1 CVLEGVEYEDGSTW
15 QPEGPCSSCTC
26 VNGET
31 LCSMV
36 TCQRRPCPVHCL
48 NPIPSDT
55 CCPICDDCFYEGVVH
70 TQGHTF
76 ASVSSPCERCTCV
89 RGTVSCVPVV
99 CPPTACDQ
107 PVTEPG
113 QCCPECTVCELN
125 GHKYTDGQIW
135 ALSTNHC
142 STCTC
147 KLGHVECSTE
157 ECPPV
162 VCVNGQTQVKLP
174 GKCCDECQDSRES
187 CLYQGTQYYSD
198 EHWQVDECTNCMC
211 VSGDVHCRSER
222 CPPLTCAAVSTMP
235 AVIPGLCCPHC
246 LPRPATCIAFGDP
259 HYRTFDGR
267 MFHFQGTCT
276 YILTKDCKD
285 EDFR

>member
-1 CVLEGVEYEDGSTW
+1 QGCLHQGQERA
-15 QPEGPCSSCTC
+15 
-26 VNGET
+26 NGET
-31 LCSMV
+31 WEDPSDPCAVCVCHEGSVTACRDPVMPPGECCPVCTGRCFHQGAEHESGSTFTSPSDPCSTCTCLNEVV
-36 TCQRRPCPVHCL
+36 TCQRRPCPLHCL
-48 NPIPSDT
+48 HPMPFDT
-55 CCPICDDCFYEGVVH
+55 CCPVCDDCFYEGVVH

-99 CPPTACDQ
+99 CPPTPCDQ

-113 QCCPECTVCELN
+113 QCCPECT
-125 GHKYTDGQIW
+125 
-135 ALSTNHC
+135 
-142 STCTC
+142 
-147 KLGHVECSTE
+147 
-157 ECPPV
+157 
-162 VCVNGQTQVKLP
+162 
-174 GKCCDECQDSRES
+174 DSRES
-187 CLYQGTQYYSD
+187 CLYQGTQYHSD

-222 CPPLTCAAVSTMP
+222 CPPLTCAKP

-246 LPRPATCIAFGDP
+246 LPRPATCIAFGYP
-259 HYRTFDGR
+259 HYLTFDGR